1 MTVTISLGLTERRTE
16 GDADTLINGEVL
28 SRSVANSEE
37 LGVSLGAPETEMD
50 PDGDSGLLAAGGADS
65 LAMGMGELESKEEG
79 ENSSDFDALSPT
91 EGEEEG
97 VSDSLPVLL
106 GVGSKGEAIGEG
118 TGAEMETSMV
128 FGAVGVLD
136 SNVGL
141 GNADAEGEFKV
152 TELVASGVGIRDAD
166 AEAEEE
172 TEAVGDEG

>member
-1 MTVTISLGLTERRTE
+1 MERVGCIVTLETG
-16 GDADTLINGEVL
+16 
-28 SRSVANSEE
+28 
-37 LGVSLGAPETEMD
+37 TEMD
-50 PDGDSGLLAAGGADS
+50 G
-65 LAMGMGELESKEEG
+65 LESKEEG
-79 ENSSDFDALSPT
+79 ENSSDFDALSLT

-118 TGAEMETSMV
+118 TGSEMETSMV

-136 SNVGL
+136 SNAGL

-152 TELVASGVGIRDAD
+152 TELVASGVGLRDAD